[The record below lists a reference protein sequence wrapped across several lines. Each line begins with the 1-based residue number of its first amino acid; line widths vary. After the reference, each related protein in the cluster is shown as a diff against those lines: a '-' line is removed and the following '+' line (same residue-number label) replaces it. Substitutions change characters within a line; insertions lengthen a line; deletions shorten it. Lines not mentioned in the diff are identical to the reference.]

1 MSKET
6 IDQRKYYPMKSLKV
20 ILPVMAV
27 AMMTLTSCSSGDAG
41 SLDKTPKIGS
51 AVFFADSK
59 APDGWNAKD
68 GYTNNGL
75 KALVAKQ
82 NPVALAKDKCSYTQ
96 QITYLADYYHGRT
109 DDYLTRQYIY
119 ENAQIA
125 GILPADL
132 KSVKVSSDS
141 GDLEMLSTSYE
152 VKGSA
157 VGDSKDA
164 KTPDSYRTVAVRVI
178 DNSLSTGYDIPA
190 GQKGPYGSDVSK
202 GLPVVVLTEECP
214 TQGDFKQSDWDAL
227 VNSTKVNLNQPV
239 PVDPSPE
246 VKPSDTPS
254 VPAEPTSTEKASEE
268 PSPTETEPASEPD
281 APSES
286 DASEK

>member
-1 MSKET
+1 
-6 IDQRKYYPMKSLKV
+6 MKSLKV

-27 AMMTLTSCSSGDAG
+27 AMMALTSCSAG
-41 SLDKTPKIGS
+41 NDGGLDKTPKVGS

-59 APDGWNAKD
+59 APDGWNVKP

-82 NPVALAKDKCSYTQ
+82 NPVALSKGNCSFTQ

-119 ENAQIA
+119 DNAQIA
-125 GILPADL
+125 SILPKDL
-132 KSVKVSSDS
+132 KTVKVSTDS

-157 VGDSKDA
+157 VGNSKDA
-164 KTPDSYRTVAVRVI
+164 KTPDSYRTLAVRVI

-190 GQKGPYGSDVSK
+190 GQKGPYGSDASK
-202 GLPVVVLTEECP
+202 GVPVVVLTEECP
-214 TQGDFKQSDWDAL
+214 TQGEFTQNDWDAL
-227 VNSTKVNLNQPV
+227 LKSTKVNLNQPA
-239 PVDPSPE
+239 
-246 VKPSDTPS
+246 PSDPAPS
-254 VPAEPTSTEKASEE
+254 AKPTTA
-268 PSPTETEPASEPD
+268 PASEPAQSSSTD
-281 APSES
+281 KASDTTTDEASPSS
-286 DASEK
+286 TDTPSPTASSASKK

>member
-1 MSKET
+1 
-6 IDQRKYYPMKSLKV
+6 
-20 ILPVMAV
+20 MA
-27 AMMTLTSCSSGDAG
+27 LTSCSSGDTG

-59 APDGWNAKD
+59 APDGWNAKE

-125 GILPADL
+125 GILPAEL

-141 GDLEMLSTSYE
+141 GELEMLSTSYE

-178 DNSLSTGYDIPA
+178 DNSLSTGYDVPA
-190 GQKGPYGSDVSK
+190 GQKGPYDSDVSK

-214 TQGDFKQSDWDAL
+214 TQGDFNQSDWDAL
-227 VNSTKVNLNQPV
+227 LKSTKVNLNQPV
-239 PVDPSPE
+239 PTDPSPE
-246 VKPSDTPS
+246 EKPSDTTPS
-254 VPAEPTSTEKASEE
+254 TPAAEPASTEKTPEE
-268 PSPTETEPASEPD
+268 PAPTTETAAPSDATAPETEPA
-281 APSES
+281 APSS